1 MKRVVALALRVLV
14 ACACAAGPTRATVAS
29 DTVSVVAPDSAGGPV
44 LAADGAT
51 GAAGAR
57 DAAPDA
63 PGPGRWFYRGLPYG
77 SESLVHPLRLVLN
90 GGFGILQFDDR
101 SNRLDDV
108 RFRDGWH
115 RVWTDLLDPPRA
127 IRVRGWGTFFKHE
140 ILPFSVDRSGA
151 QYWPNYTLHLVGGG
165 MSYVMMREWYA
176 QHGFRRAPAWAG
188 ATLTAYH
195 LLNEVVENDRRPGPV
210 TDAIADVFLFDPAGV
225 LLFSHD
231 GVAGFFSRRLNLRD
245 WSSQPAIDPATGA
258 IENQGQNFSIKLGLP
273 WSERWSL
280 FYYFGNHGE
289 AGLTYTRANG
299 SAFSVG
305 GGFQARALVDIGDGA
320 QTADLVPS
328 LGFFYD
334 RNGSLLFSYA
344 RANTSRYLWRA
355 NAYPGLVRVRGLTLG
370 AFALGARNGETV
382 LGLHLTAL
390 PVGLAGRR

>member
-1 MKRVVALALRVLV
+1 MKRAGGFAFWGILLLG
-14 ACACAAGPTRATVAS
+14 CAAAAAGAATV
-29 DTVSVVAPDSAGGPV
+29 PDSA
-44 LAADGAT
+44 AAVPPDSAT
-51 GAAGAR
+51 T
-57 DAAPDA
+57 APSPASEREPGDVE

-77 SESLVHPLRLVLN
+77 SESLVHPLRLIVN
-90 GGFGILQFDDR
+90 GGLGILQFDDR

-115 RVWTDLLDPPRA
+115 RVSTDLGDPGRA
-127 IRVRGWGTFFKHE
+127 IRVRGWRAFLKHE

-165 MSYVMMREWYA
+165 MSFVMMREWYE

-188 ATLTAYH
+188 ATLAAYH
-195 LLNEVVENDRRPGPV
+195 VLNEVVENDRRPGPT
-210 TDAIADVFLFDPAGV
+210 TDAIADVFLFDPAGIV
-225 LLFSHD
+225 MFSHD

-258 IENQGQNFSIKLGLP
+258 IENQGQNFSIKLALME
-273 WSERWSL
+273 SKRLSL

-289 AGLTYTRANG
+289 AGLTYTRPNG
-299 SAFSVG
+299 SAFSLG
-305 GGFQARALVDIGDGA
+305 AGFQARALVDIGAGA

-334 RNGSLLFSYA
+334 RDGSLLFSYA

-355 NAYPGLVRVRGLTLG
+355 NVYPGLVRMRGWTLG
-370 AFALGARNGETV
+370 AFALGGRNGDTV
-382 LGLHLTAL
+382 LGLHVTAL
-390 PVGLAGRR
+390 PVGIAKRW